1 MHYKSDFFHDSV
13 SMNHGPIVEAMP
25 STGSIASILDCKIL
39 QNKLTSYLHQN
50 NTSLFLVF
58 PMEPQTDVILHLL
71 KLLLNFLLNSHSTL
85 HITQIRPQG
94 IKQMIVL

>member
-1 MHYKSDFFHDSV
+1 
-13 SMNHGPIVEAMP
+13 MNHGPIGEAMP

-58 PMEPQTDVILHLL
+58 PMQPQTDVILHLL

-94 IKQMIVL
+94 NKLRIVL